1 MDSIVCE
8 LRENID
14 EIVTVFLTCTCLT
27 GVLVGVS
34 DDACKLIC
42 RSSGQVR
49 GRGRITVC
57 RIDDIQAITVC

>member
-1 MDSIVCE
+1 MDCIECE

-14 EIVTVFLTCTCLT
+14 NVVTIYLTGTCLT
-27 GVLVGVS
+27 GVLVAVS
-34 DDACKLIC
+34 DDACKIIC

-57 RIDDIQAITVC
+57 RLDDIQAVTIC

>member
-1 MDSIVCE
+1 MDSIECE

-14 EIVTVFLTCTCLT
+14 DIVTIYLSCTCLT

-34 DDACKLIC
+34 DDACKIIC
-42 RSSGQVR
+42 RCTGQAR

-57 RIDDIQAITVC
+57 RLEDIQAVTFC